1 MPGVVSDARLVSL
14 ARSLSGKRKAPRV
27 NAVPSARSP
36 SASGGRRSS
45 RALVGDLARLRMLS
59 RISEQVGE
67 GVVVAD
73 NDGWFQ
79 YVNPEFAVQHA
90 STVE

>member
-1 MPGVVSDARLVSL
+1 
-14 ARSLSGKRKAPRV
+14 
-27 NAVPSARSP
+27 
-36 SASGGRRSS
+36 
-45 RALVGDLARLRMLS
+45 MLS

-90 STVE
+90 GTVEELTGAHLSHFYSAEELATTVQPIIAAAGNWVPSRRSGGHFTAPNPVLQWALR

>member
-1 MPGVVSDARLVSL
+1 
-14 ARSLSGKRKAPRV
+14 
-27 NAVPSARSP
+27 
-36 SASGGRRSS
+36 
-45 RALVGDLARLRMLS
+45 MLS

-90 STVE
+90 GTVEELTGAHLSPLLHCGGARKNGPADHRRCAGARDWAR